1 MKFINI
7 IKQIYRF
14 DKIGLIFIIILNFVV
29 MLLEIISIG
38 SIIPLIGGFME
49 GNDNIKIKNII
60 NLTISFNHFLLIFLF
75 VIIIKNIITAFQL
88 YKINQIIYDYRTFLS
103 SIIFNN
109 ILSQDYMFFKENK
122 NSDLFQSVNDDPN
135 IFSINV
141 TKPVLIILSDF
152 LMIMTIFLFLSY
164 INIKITILIF
174 SILVFFSFLYFFLIS
189 NYILN
194 LGKMRR
200 YTDERKV
207 NFLSKAFNSVKE
219 IKIFNNKDYFINYF
233 SKYIKENSKIM
244 IISSWLQTSPRIIL
258 ETFVIICLISFI
270 FFFKNLDDKIVFLS
284 LAGFFS
290 YAALKILPIANR
302 LFTNFQY
309 LKYGLVYSKKV
320 EQNLS
325 LRQYIDSGAASNDKI
340 EINKNI
346 SLKNI
351 FLDIKKVSII
361 KNINF
366 DIKAKTFH
374 GIKGLSGSGKSTIID
389 IISGIVIPTS
399 GKVYIDEKDINLIKY
414 KWINSIG
421 YSGNFVHL
429 MNDTIENNIIY
440 GRESDKNHKTKIENI
455 LKISG
460 LNEIVNK
467 LENGLQYVI
476 DDQGSNLSSGQ
487 KQRIGICRALYSN
500 PNLIIL
506 DEATNALDKSSEMK
520 IIENLKKNY
529 SDKTFI
535 IISHNKDLINYCD
548 NFFDFQS
555 IVSNVE

>member
-1 MKFINI
+1 
-7 IKQIYRF
+7 
-14 DKIGLIFIIILNFVV
+14 
-29 MLLEIISIG
+29 
-38 SIIPLIGGFME
+38 ME